1 MKTTFRYSSVGLHSR
16 HDGERCNH
24 VIFRYIR
31 NGARLKR
38 ALVLLLVIFAACSPD
53 ESQFR
58 YTVNGRVT
66 EQGGANI
73 NGNNLSITL
82 SPATSNDKIVNSD
95 GSYTFHKVIEGE
107 YTVSVTD
114 NSGMFYEETSDPFH
128 VGKGS
133 NNNVQITLRR
143 RAFSIT
149 GKVTDASTNSA
160 ISGVSVKYSGA
171 IVATTDASGN
181 YTTPQYQ
188 PGSYSFTFEK
198 DGYQAKTASTT
209 ISNTGASPLD
219 VKLTPTVSNGSIY
232 ISSDSK
238 ILTISN
244 GFSCFI
250 SSRNVVSYYYG
261 TFLTSTLSSDNNI
274 INTLLADYEKNDIE
288 SSDRNKDDFTY
299 WYSWGR
305 SANTSYTICI
315 LGVDEQGR
323 YTALYKK
330 QVTTK
335 SAANQPE
342 VQLSNFSAGSSSY
355 SYTAT
360 MNSRCSK
367 FKGLVIYSNSN
378 ALQDSYLALRVHFY
392 IDDFRTSSPVSL
404 TASRNYSYTYS
415 YIVHFG
421 YDSSGNNSGVVNVTL
436 INNSMGQIVTRPTSV
451 AVRKGDGSLLMK
463 EVGVEKADFEE
474 IKLAPIK

>member
-95 GSYTFHKVIEGE
+95 GSYAFHKVIEGE

-219 VKLTPTVSNGSIY
+219 VKLTP
-232 ISSDSK
+232 
-238 ILTISN
+238 
-244 GFSCFI
+244 
-250 SSRNVVSYYYG
+250 
-261 TFLTSTLSSDNNI
+261 
-274 INTLLADYEKNDIE
+274 
-288 SSDRNKDDFTY
+288 
-299 WYSWGR
+299 
-305 SANTSYTICI
+305 
-315 LGVDEQGR
+315 
-323 YTALYKK
+323 
-330 QVTTK
+330 
-335 SAANQPE
+335 
-342 VQLSNFSAGSSSY
+342 
-355 SYTAT
+355 
-360 MNSRCSK
+360 
-367 FKGLVIYSNSN
+367 
-378 ALQDSYLALRVHFY
+378 
-392 IDDFRTSSPVSL
+392 
-404 TASRNYSYTYS
+404 
-415 YIVHFG
+415 
-421 YDSSGNNSGVVNVTL
+421 
-436 INNSMGQIVTRPTSV
+436 
-451 AVRKGDGSLLMK
+451 
-463 EVGVEKADFEE
+463 
-474 IKLAPIK
+474 